1 MVRVNPERKEV
12 RMKNTNSLRTVEP
25 LAAVK
30 KHPRAAA
37 AGGAITAI
45 LCGVMATVVGG
56 PVAGFMMAIIGAV
69 VGAPG
74 GAHLAEAAEEQE
86 RPL

>member
-1 MVRVNPERKEV
+1 
-12 RMKNTNSLRTVEP
+12 MKNTNSLRTVEP